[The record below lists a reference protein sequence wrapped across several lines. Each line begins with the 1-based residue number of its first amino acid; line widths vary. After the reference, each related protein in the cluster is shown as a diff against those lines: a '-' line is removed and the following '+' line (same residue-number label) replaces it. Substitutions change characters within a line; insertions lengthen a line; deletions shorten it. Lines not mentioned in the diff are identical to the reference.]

1 MLLGIENK
9 RLLCIRWSQNSGT
22 LTHSV
27 TGCAAAAMEC
37 YRCPVCLHSSFDSV
51 LALWQGLMSGAS
63 RRLACPV
70 CDEVLL
76 GLDKLTLHLYGH
88 LPSHPAADPALLDK
102 PVAIAV
108 QPPPPPRQVQQQQQH
123 VFGVFH
129 SNAQPFALGEWLMV
143 QCAAGYCK
151 QNAFGCWADLLKC
164 LADRQTLIATI

>member
-1 MLLGIENK
+1 M
-9 RLLCIRWSQNSGT
+9 
-22 LTHSV
+22 
-27 TGCAAAAMEC
+27 CAAAGMEC
-37 YRCPVCLHSSFDSV
+37 YRCPVCLHSSFESV

-88 LPSHPAADPALLDK
+88 LPSHPAADPAILDK

-108 QPPPPPRQVQQQQQH
+108 PPPPPPTPPPPPMQLQQH

-129 SNAQPFALGEWLMV
+129 SNAQPFALGE
-143 QCAAGYCK
+143 
-151 QNAFGCWADLLKC
+151 
-164 LADRQTLIATI
+164 